1 MKHPVLPSLP
11 VLPALCIAHCAFCIP
26 DAAADGL
33 ADRYAG
39 EIRFVEDGRERPAI
53 SNGTFRLGGRPVF
66 FVGPWIYNDTRKDW
80 PPQNPDPQ
88 GVGHFAYREPPGKDV
103 FERIGF
109 NASQLSAAWS
119 LPGQALYG
127 LDVPEDWRGQEAEK
141 AGFFG
146 RFGDQPMVVD
156 FAFGFAGALK
166 KQRPELAR
174 EIDQRTPHWHE
185 FVPFCPESPDG
196 DRYYRAYLKGGAVS
210 ALRGGANVFLWE
222 LFNESSYQC
231 RCPSNAV
238 AFAKEMEAA
247 FGSIEAANRT
257 WGTSYADFGAVAAET
272 DFFRHARLWPDY
284 AKFLARRYAAVL
296 RDYAEFVRSVDGRRN
311 VYFTEQSSVSS
322 IEKERDACMDYRLVA
337 DALDVLAYE
346 GGFPFGRSGAEIVGA
361 GEMEDVVFDKAPG
374 HFFDLDLYRALARR
388 DRKPMVNDELY
399 CQRIESGLRV
409 PSRREDLA
417 TVLWAELFH
426 GSSGAFA
433 YCWAKRAWEWKDLDG
448 ARRMV
453 EKPSYKSAHLLNP
466 YAWPPE
472 ALDGFRLFRDEL
484 EPFRDRILDVPRTRS
499 DEAPS
504 VAVVFSYP
512 TVRMLGHVR
521 MDYRERL
528 QRWHG
533 AVLGAHYPVQVV
545 FEEDLPAGLPPSV
558 RALVVPSARFA
569 TPEGAA
575 AASRLAESGVTVVA
589 DNDAFLADERG
600 DPLPCPSSK
609 IIRLDADSDA
619 SVAPL
624 LAALAASGARR
635 DATLMLEN
643 TGRPPRGSDVQVID
657 RGDFK
662 LLFFVAFGEDATQG
676 GILRW
681 NIADG
686 GAFYL
691 SDPIH
696 GRLLLNGTNETWNAA
711 SLSNGVFVAVP
722 PQERALFILSRNPPI
737 IDFQARSA
745 DLAPRSGDL
754 PARSAD
760 LTLVDAPAMRAIVD
774 ADRVREAPALAEF
787 ARRAAEAA
795 AAHDAARRWPDV
807 DASRCTPVPIA
818 GSANMAFADEV
829 AGDGRGGWFDQGSN
843 DFASMPLG
851 RHILAGVPFEIADPA
866 TSGGRAAIV
875 LFGTNR
881 DFFPDAAPE
890 IPVGRKARR
899 LYFLHG
905 YGWDETPGT
914 PVLTYRI
921 RYADG
926 ATADFVC
933 RAKAEIGPWHGSFA
947 PSDAKL
953 AVESSN
959 PVLGTVNVQCARW
972 ENPRPDVEILGIEPI
987 SARSAAVPAV
997 VAITAE
1003 R

>member
-1 MKHPVLPSLP
+1 MKPSLRSAVSLA
-11 VLPALCIAHCAFCIP
+11 VLLGVACAARHGGAMKRAALSLCIAICAFCIP

-166 KQRPELAR
+166 RQRPELAR

-247 FGSIEAANRT
+247 FGTIDAANCA
-257 WGTSYADFGAVAAET
+257 WGTGYADFGAVAAET

-284 AKFLARRYAAVL
+284 AKFLARRYAAIL
-296 RDYAEFVRSVDGRRN
+296 RGYADFVRSIDARGN

-374 HFFDLDLYRALARR
+374 HFFDLDFYRALARR
-388 DRKPMVNDELY
+388 GRKPMVNDELY

-609 IIRLDADSDA
+609 ILRLDADSDA

-686 GAFYL
+686 GEFYL

-696 GRLLLNGTNETWNAA
+696 KRLLLDGAQNTWDAA
-711 SLSNGVFVAVP
+711 ALSNGVFVAVP
-722 PQERALFILSRNPPI
+722 PQERALFVLSHEPPA
-737 IDFQARSA
+737 DGYARVDRPSMEALLA
-745 DLAPRSGDL
+745 D
-754 PARSAD
+754 AR
-760 LTLVDAPAMRAIVD
+760 T
-774 ADRVREAPALAEF
+774 REAPALADY
-787 ARRAAEAA
+787 ARRAAEE
-795 AAHDAARRWPDV
+795 AARHEDARVWRDV

-818 GSANMAFADEV
+818 GSANMAFADDV
-829 AGDGRGGWFDQGSN
+829 AGDRRGGWFDQGSN
-843 DFASMPLG
+843 DFATMPLG
-851 RHILAGVPFEIADPA
+851 RHVLAGVPFEIADPA
-866 TSGGRAAIV
+866 TNGGRAAIV
-875 LFGTNR
+875 LYGTNR
-881 DFFPDAAPE
+881 DFFPERAPE
-890 IPVGRKARR
+890 IPVGGKAKR
-899 LYFLHG
+899 LYFLHAC
-905 YGWDETPGT
+905 GWDAPEGT

-926 ATADFVC
+926 ESADFVC
-933 RAKAEIGPWHGSFA
+933 RAKKEIGPWHGA
-947 PSDAKL
+947 QVPSDAKL

-959 PVLGTVNVQCARW
+959 AALGLVNVQCARW
-972 ENPRPDVEILGIEPI
+972 TNPRPDAEILSIEPV
-987 SARSAAVPAV
+987 SARSSAVPAI

-1003 R
+1003 E

>member
-1 MKHPVLPSLP
+1 MKRAALS
-11 VLPALCIAHCAFCIP
+11 LCIAICAFGIP
-26 DAAADGL
+26 SAAADGL

-39 EIRFVEDGRERPAI
+39 GTRFGEDGRERPAI
-53 SNGTFRLGGRPVF
+53 SNGTFRFGGRPAF

-80 PPQNPDPQ
+80 PPENPDPQ

-103 FERIGF
+103 FERVGF

-127 LDVPEDWRGQEAEK
+127 LDVPEDWRRQEEEK
-141 AGFFG
+141 AAFFG

-156 FAFGFAGALK
+156 FAFGFAGELK
-166 KQRPELAR
+166 RQRPEFAR

-238 AFAKEMEAA
+238 AFAKELEAA
-247 FGSIEAANRT
+247 FGTIDEANRA
-257 WGTSYADFGAVAAET
+257 WGTGYADFGTVAAET
-272 DFFRHARLWPDY
+272 DFFRRARLWPDY
-284 AKFLARRYAAVL
+284 AKFLARRYAAIL
-296 RDYAEFVRSVDGRRN
+296 RDYAEFVRSIDARGN

-346 GGFPFGRSGAEIVGA
+346 GGFPFGRSGAEVVGA

-374 HFFDLDLYRALARR
+374 HFFDLDFYRALARR
-388 DRKPMVNDELY
+388 GRKPMVNDELY

-528 QRWHG
+528 LRWHG
-533 AVLGAHYPVQVV
+533 AALGAHYPVQVV
-545 FEEDLPAGLPPSV
+545 FEEDLTAGLPPSV

-569 TPEGAA
+569 TPGGAA
-575 AASRLAESGVTVVA
+575 AASRLAESGLTVVA
-589 DNDAFLADERG
+589 DNDAFLADECG
-600 DPLPCPSSK
+600 DPLPAPSAK
-609 IIRLDADSDA
+609 IVRLDADSDA

-624 LAALAASGARR
+624 LATLAASGARR
-635 DATLMLEN
+635 DATLALEES
-643 TGRPPRGSDVQVID
+643 GRPPRGSDVQVID

-681 NIADG
+681 NIADE

-711 SLSNGVFVAVP
+711 PLSNGVFVAVP
-722 PQERALFILSRNPPI
+722 PQERALLVLSRKPPS
-737 IDFQARSA
+737 DYLQARSA
-745 DLAPRSGDL
+745 DFIR
-754 PARSAD
+754 
-760 LTLVDAPAMRAIVD
+760 VDEPAMRAIVD
-774 ADRVREAPALAEF
+774 ADRAREAPELAEF

-807 DASRCTPVPIA
+807 DASRCTPIPIA

-843 DFASMPLG
+843 DFATMPLG
-851 RHILAGVPFEIADPA
+851 CHVLAGVPFEITDPA
-866 TSGGRAAIV
+866 TNGGRAAIV

-881 DFFPDAAPE
+881 DFFPERAPE
-890 IPVGRKARR
+890 IPVGCKAKR

-905 YGWDETPGT
+905 YGWDETPGA

-926 ATADFVC
+926 ESVDFVC
-933 RAKAEIGPWHGSFA
+933 RAKVAIGPWHGSFV
-947 PSDAKL
+947 PSDARL

-972 ENPRPDVEILGIEPI
+972 ENPRPDVDILGIEPI
-987 SARSAAVPAV
+987 SACSAAVPAV
-997 VAITAE
+997 VAITAD

>member
-1 MKHPVLPSLP
+1 MNKNPFFVF
-11 VLPALCIAHCAFCIP
+11 ALAAMAVT
-26 DAAADGL
+26 AAASPEADGF
-33 ADRYAG
+33 AGHYAG
-39 EIRFVEDGRERPAI
+39 EFRFAEDGRERPAV

-80 PPQNPDPQ
+80 PPGNPDPQ

-103 FERIGF
+103 FERVGF

-119 LPGQALYG
+119 LPGQALFG
-127 LDVPEDWRGQEAEK
+127 LDVPEDWRGQEEEK
-141 AGFFG
+141 AAFFG

-166 KQRPELAR
+166 RQRPELAR
-174 EIDQRTPHWHE
+174 VIDQRTPHWHE

-238 AFAKEMEAA
+238 AFAKEMESA
-247 FGSIEAANRT
+247 FGMIDEANRA
-257 WGTSYADFGAVAAET
+257 WGTDYADFDAVAAET

-284 AKFLARRYAAVL
+284 AKFLARRYAAIL
-296 RDYAEFVRSVDGRRN
+296 RDYADFVRSVDGRGN

-346 GGFPFGRSGAEIVGA
+346 GGFPFGRSGAEVVGA
-361 GEMEDVVFDKAPG
+361 NEMEDVVFDKAPG
-374 HFFDLDLYRALARR
+374 HFFDLDFYRALARR
-388 DRKPMVNDELY
+388 GRKPMVNDELY

-417 TVLWAELFH
+417 TVLWAELLH

-484 EPFRDRILDVPRTRS
+484 EPFRERILDVPRTRS

-528 QRWHG
+528 LRWHG

-575 AASRLAESGVTVVA
+575 AASRLAEGGLTVVA
-589 DNDAFLADERG
+589 DSDAFLADERG
-600 DPLPCPSSK
+600 DPLPAPSAK
-609 IIRLDADSDA
+609 IVRLDADSDA

-624 LAALAASGARR
+624 LAALAARGARQ
-635 DATLMLEN
+635 DATLVFAA
-643 TGRPPRGSDVQVID
+643 TGRPPRGSDVEVVD

-662 LLFFVAFGEDATQG
+662 LLFFVAFGEDATRG
-676 GILRW
+676 GVLRW

-686 GAFYL
+686 GAFHL

-696 GRLLLNGTNETWNAA
+696 GRLFLNGTNETWSAA
-711 SLSNGVFVAVP
+711 ALSNGVFVAVP
-722 PQERALFILSRNPPI
+722 PQERALLVLSREPPAA
-737 IDFQARSA
+737 DYAR
-745 DLAPRSGDL
+745 
-754 PARSAD
+754 
-760 LTLVDAPAMRAIVD
+760 VDESAMRALL
-774 ADRVREAPALAEF
+774 ADEQTREAPELAEF

-807 DASRCTPVPIA
+807 DASRCTPIPIA

-843 DFASMPLG
+843 DFASMPVG
-851 RHILAGVPFEIADPA
+851 RHVLAGVPFEIADPA
-866 TSGGRAAIV
+866 TNGGRAAIV

-881 DFFPDAAPE
+881 DFFPERAPE

-905 YGWDETPGT
+905 YGWDETPGAT
-914 PVLTYRI
+914 VLTYRI
-921 RYADG
+921 RYTDG
-926 ATADFVC
+926 ATADFAC
-933 RAKAEIGPWHGSFA
+933 RAKAEIGPWHGSFV

-972 ENPRPDVEILGIEPI
+972 ENPRPDVEILGIEPV

>member
-1 MKHPVLPSLP
+1 MKRSLP
-11 VLPALCIAHCAFCIP
+11 AFCIVP
-26 DAAADGL
+26 FAWCLSPAAAAEGL

-39 EIRFVEDGRERPAI
+39 EFRFAEDGRERPAI

-66 FVGPWIYNDTRKDW
+66 FVGPWFYNDTRKDW
-80 PPQNPDPQ
+80 PPENPDPQ

-103 FERIGF
+103 FERVGF

-127 LDVPEDWRGQEAEK
+127 LGVGDDWRKEEEEK
-141 AGFFG
+141 AAFFG

-166 KQRPELAR
+166 KQRPDLWR
-174 EIDQRTPHWHE
+174 EIDQKTPHWHE
-185 FVPFCPESPDG
+185 FVPFCPESPEG

-247 FGSIEAANRT
+247 FGTIDEANRA
-257 WGTSYADFGAVAAET
+257 WGTAYADFGAVARET
-272 DFFRHARLWPDY
+272 DFFRHPRLWPDY
-284 AKFLARRYAAVL
+284 AKFLARRYAAIL
-296 RDYAEFVRSVDGRRN
+296 RDYADFVRSIDARGG
-311 VYFTEQSSVSS
+311 VYFTEQSSVST
-322 IEKERDACMDYRLVA
+322 IEKERNACMDYRLVA
-337 DALDVLAYE
+337 DALDVLAHE
-346 GGFPFGRSGAEIVGA
+346 GGFRYGRGGSDLASA
-361 GEMEDVVFDKAPG
+361 SAMEDVVFGSSAG
-374 HFFDLDLYRALARR
+374 HFLDMDFYQALARGE
-388 DRKPMVNDELY
+388 KPVVNDELY
-399 CQRIESGLRV
+399 CQRIEQGRRV

-417 TVLWAELFH
+417 TSHWAEVFH
-426 GSSGAFA
+426 GTSGAFS
-433 YCWAKRAWEWKDLDG
+433 YCWAKRAWEWKDMDG

-453 EKPSYKSAHLLNP
+453 ENPSYKSAHLLNP

-472 ALDGFRLFRDEL
+472 ELAGFKQFVEEL
-484 EPFRDRILDVPRTRS
+484 EPFRDRILDLPRSRS
-499 DEAPS
+499 MAAPS

-528 QRWHG
+528 QRWYG
-533 AVLGAHYPVQVV
+533 AVLGAHYPVRIV
-545 FEEDLPAGLPPSV
+545 FEEDLPDGLPPSV

-569 TPEGAA
+569 TKEGAA
-575 AASRLAESGVTVVA
+575 AASALAEGGMTVVA
-589 DNDAFLADERG
+589 DRDAFLRDERG
-600 DPLPCPSSK
+600 DPLPPPSAK
-609 IIRLDADSDA
+609 IVRLDADADA

-624 LAALAASGARR
+624 LAALAASGARQ
-635 DATLMLEN
+635 DATLVLAA

-662 LLFFVAFGEDATQG
+662 LLYFVAFGEDATRG
-676 GILRW
+676 GVLKW
-681 NIADG
+681 NVADAG
-686 GAFYL
+686 EFFL

-696 GRLLLNGTNETWNAA
+696 RRLLLNGSKKTWDAA

-722 PQERALFILSRNPPI
+722 PQERALFVLSREAPAA
-737 IDFQARSA
+737 DYAR
-745 DLAPRSGDL
+745 
-754 PARSAD
+754 
-760 LTLVDAPAMRAIVD
+760 VDESAMRALL
-774 ADRVREAPALAEF
+774 ADEQAREAPALAEF

-807 DASRCTPVPIA
+807 DAARCTPIPIA

-829 AGDGRGGWFDQGSN
+829 AGDRRGGWFDQGSN

-851 RHILAGVPFEIADPA
+851 RHVLAGVPFEIADPA
-866 TSGGRAAIV
+866 TNGGRAAIV

-881 DFFPDAAPE
+881 DFFPERAPE

-905 YGWDETPGT
+905 YGWDETPGA

-926 ATADFVC
+926 ETADFVC
-933 RAKAEIGPWHGSFA
+933 RAKAEIGPWHGAFV
-947 PSDAKL
+947 PSAAKL

-959 PVLGTVNVQCARW
+959 AALGRVNVQCARW
-972 ENPRPDVEILGIEPI
+972 ENPRPDVEILGIEPV
-987 SARSAAVPAV
+987 SARSAAVPAI